1 MNKKVSSEEISAAL
15 SVYDNDSDNESEEEK
30 NELDD
35 KANEEEYKAY
45 DEIENKIMAKYNL
58 LTDDESEEVYDESE
72 EPKNESTDNDK
83 SDDKEDK
90 SNDEDDKSEDKEAD
104 NDNEPD
110 ESGDEEKNKKD
121 ETDEDGNASEDKQE
135 EIDEDDNISEEKKDE
150 TNEEEK
156 NKKEE
161 TDKEDANVSEEKEE
175 KNKKDETE
183 EDEKDANVSE
193 EKKDKT
199 DKDADVSEEKKD
211 ETEEDDKDA
220 DVSEEKKDET
230 EEDKKDAD
238 VSEEKKD
245 ETEEDEKDA
254 DVSEEKKDETE
265 EDEKDAD
272 VSEEKKNETDEDEKN
287 KKDETDEDNREEVTS
302 NANIKQEPSISSYA
316 KEIFSDVKPVDDP
329 DGPKIEINMIPD
341 NSPPKKKP
349 TKKEIEERKRKIV
362 SDITKQVEELEKT
375 EVEIDYDSYIFN
387 SPKELVYRKFLYDK
401 IRLPPVSQHIRA
413 DYFVSSL
420 TVFKEYTSFNRPQL
434 KLMHTIPEKIISLKH
449 LNSVFDFSFVDTSNY
464 HLNDLSKV
472 IQKFFEERNTH
483 LSLVMEYGIITR
495 FIQKL
500 MILLCTNEELPFVG
514 IPNIKP
520 TAQFKYIVDGDFETV
535 NVINPNSRLHKSWIQ
550 LVSALFDTTAKMR
563 VFKFKSYNDL
573 NEKFSQAFSS
583 NSDGAYLLEQL
594 IGNTLKT
601 CLWSVSLSY
610 LYAIRSVY
618 IFCRFFSIYFQERRF
633 MGHSR
638 NEIINDLY
646 HMALVS
652 VSLYESQWSIISQC
666 AKAFPMVKGKEL
678 SRETKEYLNSHL
690 ISSGVY
696 YMLKMFERSVPMLV
710 NQIMQK

>member
-1 MNKKVSSEEISAAL
+1 MNKKVSPEEISAAL
-15 SVYDNDSDNESEEEK
+15 SLYDNDSDNESEEEK

-58 LTDDESEEVYDESE
+58 LTDDESEEAYDESD

-83 SDDKEDK
+83 EDKSDDEDDKSEDKEDK
-90 SNDEDDKSEDKEAD
+90 SNDEDDKSEDKEDKMNKTDND
-104 NDNEPD
+104 NDNELD
-110 ESGDEEKNKKD
+110 ESDEEEKNKKD
-121 ETDEDGNASEDKQE
+121 ETNEDSNV
-135 EIDEDDNISEEKKDE
+135 SEEKKDE
-150 TNEEEK
+150 IDEDGNVSEEKEDNTDEEEK

-161 TDKEDANVSEEKEE
+161 TNKEDANVSEEKEE

-183 EDEKDANVSE
+183 EDAN
-193 EKKDKT
+193 
-199 DKDADVSEEKKD
+199 VSEEKKD
-211 ETEEDDKDA
+211 ETEEDEKD
-220 DVSEEKKDET
+220 DNVSEK
-230 EEDKKDAD
+230 
-238 VSEEKKD
+238 KKD

-265 EDEKDAD
+265 EDEKDAN
-272 VSEEKKNETDEDEKN
+272 VSEEKKDETDEDEKDANISEEKEDKEEKN

-633 MGHSR
+633 MDHSR

>member
-15 SVYDNDSDNESEEEK
+15 SLYDNDSDNESEEEK

-58 LTDDESEEVYDESE
+58 LTDDESEEVYDESD
-72 EPKNESTDNDK
+72 EPKNESIDNDN
-83 SDDKEDK
+83 EDK
-90 SNDEDDKSEDKEAD
+90 SNDEDDKSEDNEAD

-110 ESGDEEKNKKD
+110 ESDEEKKNKKDETDEDGNISKEKENGNVSEEKEDNTDEEEKNKKDETDKEDANISEEKEDNTEEDDEDKKDEEEKNKKD
-121 ETDEDGNASEDKQE
+121 ETDEDGNAS
-135 EIDEDDNISEEKKDE
+135 
-150 TNEEEK
+150 
-156 NKKEE
+156 KE
-161 TDKEDANVSEEKEE
+161 KEDNTDEEE

-183 EDEKDANVSE
+183 EDVN
-193 EKKDKT
+193 
-199 DKDADVSEEKKD
+199 VSEEKKD
-211 ETEEDDKDA
+211 ETDEDGNA
-220 DVSEEKKDET
+220 SEEKEDKTDEEEKNKKDET
-230 EEDKKDAD
+230 DEDDGNI
-238 VSEEKKD
+238 
-245 ETEEDEKDA
+245 
-254 DVSEEKKDETE
+254 
-265 EDEKDAD
+265 
-272 VSEEKKNETDEDEKN
+272 SEEKKNETDEDEKN
-287 KKDETDEDNREEVTS
+287 KKDETEEDDGNISEEKKDETDEDNREEVTS

-316 KEIFSDVKPVDDP
+316 KEIISDVKPVDDP

-535 NVINPNSRLHKSWIQ
+535 NVINPNSRLYKSWIQ